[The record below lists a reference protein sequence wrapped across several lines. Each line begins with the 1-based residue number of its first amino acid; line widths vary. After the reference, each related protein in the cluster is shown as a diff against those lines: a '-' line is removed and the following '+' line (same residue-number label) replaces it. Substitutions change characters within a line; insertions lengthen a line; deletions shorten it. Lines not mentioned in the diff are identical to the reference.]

1 MLEYFKGTGQ
11 PSLDLG
17 KEYESNEIGQALCDW
32 LLEHRKANDITPPP
46 PPPPPDPEPEP
57 EAEKPAPRARKTT
70 RGRTK
75 KTDADN

>member
-1 MLEYFKGTGQ
+1 MLEHYQGTRQ
-11 PSLDLG
+11 PTLVIG
-17 KEYESNEIGQALCDW
+17 EEYESNEIGQELCNW
-32 LLEHRKANDITPPP
+32 LLEHRKAEDITPP

-57 EAEKPAPRARKTT
+57 EEEKPAPRARKTT